1 MRQIKVFAAGD
12 EVCLDESCM
21 EAQRLAKFKG
31 KKGIVKRRGKKENS
45 YIVRFEGES
54 TALMYQ
60 DELTLLTD
68 ARIAQLD
75 NRVKDLEVIALEVAG
90 FEWKEDYIGV
100 ESTYVQVMFPRA
112 LIMQA
117 RRLMNYP
124 PNTGE
129 SKDYTC
135 T

>member
-1 MRQIKVFAAGD
+1 MAQVKVFTAGD
-12 EVCLDESCM
+12 EVTINER
-21 EAQRLAKFKG
+21 AAAIGRFAKYEGVRGVVTQKG
-31 KKGIVKRRGKKENS
+31 RGENS
-45 YIVRFEGES
+45 YHVKFDGFKE
-54 TALMYQ
+54 TQLFYQ

-124 PNTGE
+124 PNIGE
-129 SKDYTC
+129 SKD
-135 T
+135 

>member
-1 MRQIKVFAAGD
+1 MAQVKVFTAGD
-12 EVCLDESCM
+12 EVTINERAAAI
-21 EAQRLAKFKG
+21 ERFKKFKDVRG
-31 KKGIVKRRGKKENS
+31 FIRQKGRAENS
-45 YIVRFEGES
+45 YHVKFDGFTKTE
-54 TALMYQ
+54 LLYQ

-100 ESTYVQVMFPRA
+100 ESTYVQVMFPRS
-112 LIMQA
+112 LIIQA

-129 SKDYTC
+129 SKD
-135 T
+135 